1 MFRLIKQNLQ
11 GKKVLLFF
19 LVTLMVYLAMAIFTI
34 PKLEAITNGL
44 KIFDLRP
51 FGYTFQEASLLIN
64 TLGESGKSIYLH
76 QQIPLDL
83 VYPLSYGISLCLVLT
98 YFLNKLGLI
107 DSKYFTLSMLPVV
120 IAFFDY
126 LENFCIILIL
136 NLFPNISYDQVFLA
150 SNLTIIKSI
159 LTALYFLVLI
169 FVLLKLAYQKFLH
182 KSN

>member
-76 QQIPLDL
+76 QQ
-83 VYPLSYGISLCLVLT
+83 T
-98 YFLNKLGLI
+98 KE
-107 DSKYFTLSMLPVV
+107 K
-120 IAFFDY
+120 
-126 LENFCIILIL
+126 
-136 NLFPNISYDQVFLA
+136 
-150 SNLTIIKSI
+150 
-159 LTALYFLVLI
+159 
-169 FVLLKLAYQKFLH
+169 
-182 KSN
+182 